1 MLKGGVYLDVENLT
15 RNGGWGMRFGVITDL
30 VRAQGVQLLRANA
43 YVAAD
48 FDRESTDPEYARRNK
63 EFRNA
68 IRRSGFH
75 LLVKRVRR
83 FINEDG
89 ETILKAN
96 ADLDLAVDALVQSE
110 NLDYILLGT
119 GDGDFVRLVRALQN
133 RGRRVDILS
142 FAHTSNDL
150 RYEADFYFSGF
161 LIPNLLETEN
171 GKDRYRGVL
180 YSVSTERGYGFAR
193 VRTGLKFQDV
203 VYDVFCH
210 INEFQDHITNEEFVA
225 FKNRETVLEM
235 DLIHQADGRF
245 KGERIKEYAWSS

>member
-15 RNGGWGMRFGVITDL
+15 RNGGWGMRFGVISEL

-48 FDRESTDPEYARRNK
+48 FDRESMDPEYARRNK

-83 FINEDG
+83 FLNEDG

-96 ADLDLAVDALVQSE
+96 ADLDLAVDALVQAE

-133 RGRRVDILS
+133 RGRRVDIS
-142 FAHTSNDL
+142 VFND
-150 RYEADFYFSGF
+150 EF
-161 LIPNLLETEN
+161 L
-171 GKDRYRGVL
+171 
-180 YSVSTERGYGFAR
+180 
-193 VRTGLKFQDV
+193 
-203 VYDVFCH
+203 
-210 INEFQDHITNEEFVA
+210 A

-235 DLIHQADGRF
+235 DLIRQQDGRY
-245 KGERIKEYAWSS
+245 KAERITEYAWDN

>member
-30 VRAQGVQLLRANA
+30 VRAQEVQLLRANA

-48 FDRESTDPEYARRNK
+48 FDREAEDPEYARRNK

-68 IRRSGFH
+68 IRRAGFH

-83 FINEDG
+83 FVNDDG

-142 FAHTSNDL
+142 FAHTSNEL

-171 GKDRYRGVL
+171 GNQRCRGVL
-180 YSVSTERGYGFAR
+180 YSVSPDRGYGFAR
-193 VRTGLKFQDV
+193 VRSGLQLQDV

-210 INEFQDHITNEEFVA
+210 INEFQDHITNEEFVG
-225 FKNRETVLEM
+225 FKQREAVLEM
-235 DLIHQADGRF
+235 DLIRQPDGRY
-245 KGERIKEYAWSS
+245 KGERITEYTWGG

>member
-15 RNGGWGMRFGVITDL
+15 RNGGWGMRFGVIADL
-30 VRAQGVQLLRANA
+30 VRAQGVQMLRANA

-48 FDRESTDPEYARRNK
+48 FDREALDPEYARRNK

-75 LLVKRVRR
+75 LLVKKVRR
-83 FINEDG
+83 FMNEDG

-142 FAHTSNDL
+142 FAHTSNEL

-171 GKDRYRGVL
+171 GDRRFRGVL
-180 YSVSTERGYGFAR
+180 YSVSPERGYGFAR

-203 VYDVFCH
+203 IYDVFCH
-210 INEFQDHITNEEFVA
+210 INEFQEHITNEEFLSY
-225 FKNRETVLEM
+225 KNRETVLEM
-235 DLIHQADGRF
+235 DLIQQSDGRY
-245 KGERIKEYAWSS
+245 KGERIKEYVWGS

>member
-15 RNGGWGMRFGVITDL
+15 RNGGWGMRFGVIAEL
-30 VRAQGVQLLRANA
+30 VRAQGVQMLRANA

-48 FDRESTDPEYARRNK
+48 FDREASDPEYARRNK

-83 FINEDG
+83 FKNEDG

-142 FAHTSNDL
+142 FAHTSNEL

-161 LIPNLLETEN
+161 LIPNLLETDN
-171 GKDRYRGVL
+171 GDRRYRGVL
-180 YSVSTERGYGFAR
+180 YSVSPERGYGFAR

-210 INEFQDHITNEEFVA
+210 INEFQEYITNEEFINY
-225 FKNRETVLEM
+225 KNREIVLEM
-235 DLIHQADGRF
+235 DLVQQSDGRY
-245 KGERIKEYAWSS
+245 KGERIKEYVWGS

>member
-15 RNGGWGMRFGVITDL
+15 RNGGWGMRFGVIAEL
-30 VRAQGVQLLRANA
+30 VRAQGVQMLRANA

-48 FDRESTDPEYARRNK
+48 FDREASDPEYARRNK

-142 FAHTSNDL
+142 FAHTSNEL

-161 LIPNLLETEN
+161 LIPNLLEADD
-171 GKDRYRGVL
+171 GDRRYRGVL
-180 YSVSTERGYGFAR
+180 YSVSPERGYGFAR

-210 INEFQDHITNEEFVA
+210 INEFQEHITNEEFINY
-225 FKNRETVLEM
+225 KNRETVLEM
-235 DLIHQADGRF
+235 DLIQQSDGRY
-245 KGERIKEYAWSS
+245 KGERIKEYVWGS